1 MIRVAIIDD
10 QLIIAEGLKR
20 ILDGYDDIEVIALGK
35 DGQEAFNI
43 IENNMIDVILMD
55 IRMPNVNGVEGVKKI
70 RKINKEVKILMLT
83 TFDDEEYIV
92 EAMASKAN
100 GYLFKDIHYD
110 KLVEAIRNVN
120 NGQYII
126 EAKVAQV
133 LAENINVD
141 RGEKFYKELGFTDR
155 EKEIIPM
162 IKEGFNNKQI
172 ALALFISEGTVKN
185 YISSIYTKTNVKN
198 RIELV
203 NYLNKLMNV

>member
-70 RKINKEVKILMLT
+70 RKTNKEVKILMLT

-110 KLVEAIRNVN
+110 KLVEAIRNIY

-155 EKEIIPM
+155 EREIIPM